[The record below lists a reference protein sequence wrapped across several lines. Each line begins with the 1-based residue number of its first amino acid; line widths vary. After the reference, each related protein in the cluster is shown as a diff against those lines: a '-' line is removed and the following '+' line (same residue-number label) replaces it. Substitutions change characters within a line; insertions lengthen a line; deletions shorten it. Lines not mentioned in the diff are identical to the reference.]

1 MDRAVHAAAAQQR
14 LVRRIDDGIDRQ
26 LGDVGLANL
35 DALHRSLHQSQ
46 PRQRN
51 MTSGIIVLNA
61 ISTRL

>member
-1 MDRAVHAAAAQQR
+1 MNCTIHATAAQQR
-14 LVRRIDDGIDRQ
+14 LVRRIDDGIDGKFR
-26 LGDVGLANL
+26 DVGLANF

-51 MTSGIIVLNA
+51 MANGIIVLNA